1 MTTEKKGRIGIGN
14 IISLAGL
21 ALLGFF
27 TFMGALML
35 TSGNLGAA
43 AGIAVATVI
52 VMSLLLGAAVYC
64 KKADTDFTR
73 WKKVEIAALVVF
85 VAAAVYPAR
94 YVMHFFDVMSHKEEL
109 QKAAAADADNLR
121 RMFRSYEEAERSA
134 LAVTTTGLQNAFGEE
149 SDINVKDY
157 YEAATIKNYEDIES
171 WMLNE
176 RRLLLGDTGA
186 EGMAPYLSYK
196 HNADSLITEWAADV
210 KVWDV
215 MAVGSQSKVPG
226 ELAPAIADNLTMR
239 SQSGKLPVI
248 VYNDGV
254 YELSNANQTVT
265 IGEPELVFEKS
276 ITTTGPLNVVNIII
290 YIVIIAMTSVQYM
303 MTPRSEKTEIGDG
316 QNIMEYDGV
325 NRL

>member
-1 MTTEKKGRIGIGN
+1 MGN

-43 AGIAVATVI
+43 AGIAVATVV

-85 VAAAVYPAR
+85 AAAAVYPAR

-121 RMFRSYEEAERSA
+121 GMFRSYEEAERSA
-134 LAVTTTGLQNAFGEE
+134 LAVTMTGLQNAFGEE
-149 SDINVKDY
+149 SDINVRDY
-157 YEAATIKNYEDIES
+157 YEAAAIKNYEDIES

-186 EGMAPYLSYK
+186 EGMAPYLTYK

-215 MAVGSQSKVPG
+215 MAVGRQSKVPG
-226 ELAPAIADNLTMR
+226 ELAPAIADNLTLR

-254 YELSNANQTVT
+254 YELSNASQTVT

-276 ITTTGPLNVVNIII
+276 ITTTGPLNIANIII
-290 YIVIIAMTSVQYM
+290 YIVIIAMTAVQYM

>member
-43 AGIAVATVI
+43 AGIALATVI

-85 VAAAVYPAR
+85 VAAAVYPSR

-121 RMFRSYEEAERSA
+121 GMFRSYEEAERSA

-149 SDINVKDY
+149 SDINVRDY
-157 YEAATIKNYEDIES
+157 YEAAAIKNYEDIES

-186 EGMAPYLSYK
+186 EGMAPYLTYK
-196 HNADSLITEWAADV
+196 HNADSLIAEWAADV

-215 MAVGSQSKVPG
+215 MAVGRQSKVPG
-226 ELAPAIADNLTMR
+226 ELAPAIADNLTKR

-290 YIVIIAMTSVQYM
+290 YIVIIAMIAVQYM

>member
-85 VAAAVYPAR
+85 AAAAVYPAR

-121 RMFRSYEEAERSA
+121 KMFRSYEEAERSA

-149 SDINVKDY
+149 SDINVRDY
-157 YEAATIKNYEDIES
+157 YEAAAIKNYEDIES

-186 EGMAPYLSYK
+186 EGMAPYLTYK
-196 HNADSLITEWAADV
+196 HNADSLIAEWAADV

-215 MAVGSQSKVPG
+215 MAVGRQSKVPG
-226 ELAPAIADNLTMR
+226 ELAPAIADNLTKR

-290 YIVIIAMTSVQYM
+290 YIVIIAMTAVQYM